1 LLGSAANADAQN
13 ANVSPTLAQRT
24 DEPHRR
30 LNLLSIRM
38 PYRDSVSDFA
48 QAYLDPRIFMKVAAL
63 RAMAS
68 DCEVEKHS
76 IGSAKGW
83 ELMSRQGMERK
94 PAVAVVFHHIGPY
107 HHARLSA
114 AADRLSVTAI
124 EWSAKGYEAWGA
136 ADPPERYHKISLF
149 SEAADRYPGTRHRR
163 EAFQWALEQ
172 SNPDV
177 LAVNGW
183 NNFGSLIAANC
194 CVRRGT
200 PTVVMSE
207 SSRYDEPRSR
217 WKEMIKQR
225 VVGLYSAALVGG
237 QRHIEYLVELGMP
250 RERIFTGYDVVDNEY
265 FRQKADEIRS
275 QRSEVRQKYGLP
287 ENYFLALARFIET
300 KNLPRLIRAY
310 AEYRQRSQTGG
321 NATWDLVLL
330 GDGPLRETLNAQR
343 STLNLNEYVHLPGFK
358 PYGELPVYYGLA
370 NAFVHASTTE
380 QWGLVVNEG
389 IASGLPVIVSERC
402 GCAPE
407 LVQDNG
413 FTFDP
418 TNEQELATRLLEMA
432 SLSDEQR
439 RQLGDTSYRIAANFA
454 PDRFGEG
461 LERAV
466 TMALNH
472 RQKRLGV
479 TDRALLFVAAR
490 FGR

>member
-1 LLGSAANADAQN
+1 
-13 ANVSPTLAQRT
+13 
-24 DEPHRR
+24 
-30 LNLLSIRM
+30 
-38 PYRDSVSDFA
+38 
-48 QAYLDPRIFMKVAAL
+48 MKVAAL
-63 RAMAS
+63 RAMPS

-107 HHARLSA
+107 HHARLNA
-114 AADRLSVTAI
+114 AADRLPVTGI
-124 EWSAKGYEAWGA
+124 EWSTKGYDAWGSA
-136 ADPPERYHKISLF
+136 EAPARYHKISLF
-149 SEAADRYPGTRHRR
+149 SEAADGHPRNRQRR
-163 EAFQWALEQ
+163 EAFRWALEQ
-172 SNPDV
+172 ARPDV
-177 LAVNGW
+177 VAVNGW
-183 NNFGSLIAANC
+183 NNFGSLAAANC
-194 CVRRGT
+194 CVRRGI
-200 PTVVMSE
+200 PMVVMSE
-207 SSRYDEPRSR
+207 SGRQDERRTS
-217 WKEMIKQR
+217 WKEGIKR
-225 VVGLYSAALVGG
+225 RIVGLYSAALVGG
-237 QRHIEYLVELGMP
+237 QRHADYLDELGMP

-287 ENYFLALARFIET
+287 ENYFLASARFVEK
-300 KNLPRLIRAY
+300 KNFPTLIQAY
-310 AEYRQRSQTGG
+310 AQYRLKSQTGG

-330 GDGPLRETLNAQR
+330 GDGPLRETLNAQL
-343 STLNLNEYVHLPGFK
+343 STLNLSEYMHLPGFK
-358 PYGELPVYYGLA
+358 PYDELPVYYGLA

-380 QWGLVVNEG
+380 QWGLVVNEA

-418 TNEQELATRLLEMA
+418 TNERELAARLLEMA

-454 PDRFGEG
+454 PERFGEG
-461 LERAV
+461 LERAATV
-466 TMALNH
+466 AANDARKTV
-472 RQKRLGV
+472 GV
-479 TDRALLFVAAR
+479 MERTLLFVAAR